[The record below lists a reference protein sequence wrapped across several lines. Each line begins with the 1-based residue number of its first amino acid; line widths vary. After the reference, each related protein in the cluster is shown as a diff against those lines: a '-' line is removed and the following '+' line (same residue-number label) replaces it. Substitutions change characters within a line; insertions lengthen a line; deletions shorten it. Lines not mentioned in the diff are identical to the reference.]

1 MKKRVLGLIF
11 TGVMMLALT
20 ACGDAEE
27 KKYALIENTT
37 SEADQL
43 SSNSAWEGIM
53 QFATENGELAEIYK
67 PEGEKRKNY
76 AAAIEAAVEAGAE
89 VVVCVGD
96 EMAVPVYEAQN
107 DYRNVNFVLLNADP
121 HKRFSEKANISENTI
136 ALHFDGMT
144 ESYLAGYMAV
154 ANGARDI
161 GCMGGAENEESKMAA
176 SGFIQG
182 AEAAAKDLSLTAGTV
197 KIRYAFT
204 GEDKLSPAYMSKALA
219 WYTAGCEVIFA
230 PNEQVRESVIQA
242 AENAQRKVIGIG
254 KSSMEESET
263 ILTASYINYG
273 GAVYQELMN
282 IKNEVFVGEQSLLCG
297 AKENGVA
304 VVLENSG
311 LDENAVTHYNAVYQK
326 LADGQAKI
334 DAETEMPV
342 TALVTVETE
351 HAAAE
356 DGTAVEAD
364 SVTEEGDASEAD
376 QTTGADDEAKSEE

>member
-1 MKKRVLGLIF
+1 MKKRVLGLVF
-11 TGVMMLALT
+11 AGVMMLGLT

-27 KKYALIENTT
+27 KKYALIENIT
-37 SEADQL
+37 SEEDQL
-43 SSNSAWEGIM
+43 CSESAWEGIL
-53 QFATENGELAEIYK
+53 QFSTENGEQAETYK
-67 PEGEKRKNY
+67 PKGEKRKDY
-76 AAAIEAAVEAGAE
+76 AETIEVAVEAGAE
-89 VVVCVGD
+89 VIVCVGD

-121 HKRFSEKANISENTI
+121 HKRFSKKANIAENTI
-136 ALHFDGMT
+136 ALHFDAMT

-161 GCMGGAENEESKMAA
+161 GCMGGAENEDSKMAA

-182 AEAAAKDLSLTAGTV
+182 AEAAAKDFGLTEGTV

-204 GEDKLSPAYMSKALA
+204 GEDKLSPAYMSKALS

-230 PNEQVRESVIQA
+230 PNEQIRCAVIQA

-263 ILTASYINYG
+263 MLTASYINYG
-273 GAVYQELMN
+273 GAVYQQLLN
-282 IKNEVFVGEQSLLCG
+282 IKNNTFVGEQSLLCG
-297 AKENGVA
+297 AKENGAA

-311 LDENAVTHYNAVYQK
+311 LDENAVTHYDAIYQK

-334 DAETEMPV
+334 DVETEMPV
-342 TALVTVETE
+342 TTLVTVETE
-351 HAAAE
+351 QAAGVDE
-356 DGTAVEAD
+356 TVVEPD
-364 SVTEEGDASEAD
+364 SVADEDNASEAD
-376 QTTGADDEAKSEE
+376 QTTEADDVAK